1 MNIFS
6 DPVLSSLAW
15 DQVPH
20 WGKKAQGQ
28 RGKIS
33 VSEVSWAVAW
43 GGRKGGRAWR
53 HAFNATVPWYQTLL
67 SCSDWSKVFML
78 TDSRCSWQYHALSIS
93 RSYNSGK
100 DLLKHRL
107 PASNTNLFARLL
119 VYPSTPRRAKNMP
132 VISNFA
138 DEVYRLC
145 KAHVI
150 LFIRC
155 HEMRSHFFLL
165 SIARLMRLDHTERI
179 WWRTFHG

>member
-15 DQVPH
+15 DQAPH
-20 WGKKAQGQ
+20 WGKKGTGSTRKNIGERSEPSSSLG
-28 RGKIS
+28 RGK
-33 VSEVSWAVAW
+33 
-43 GGRKGGRAWR
+43 GRRSLETCL
-53 HAFNATVPWYQTLL
+53 NATVPWYQTLV

-119 VYPSTPRRAKNMP
+119 AYPLTPRRAKNMP
-132 VISNFA
+132 VICCKKKKKHSK
-138 DEVYRLC
+138 YRAFL
-145 KAHVI
+145 I
-150 LFIRC
+150 LSC
-155 HEMRSHFFLL
+155 DKLQSHLQSDGL
-165 SIARLMRLDHTERI
+165 ISPHSKGTAL
-179 WWRTFHG
+179 